1 MGALPEEDQSSRVML
16 LSADCHAGPRV
27 KQFREFLDPEFRQAF
42 DEYAAAVSVLEEA
55 PLHTSDD
62 LAEATRGQLRLERD
76 HVAGLADPS
85 ARVSDLDADG
95 IAAEIIFPQGS
106 VPFHRYP
113 PQAQAPARSVTNHFD
128 PRLRRAGVRAYNRW
142 LAEFC
147 AANTGRHLGIAVVPI
162 DDVAAAVQEVEWA
175 RDAGLRSVSLPPIS
189 DAYPHYND
197 ACYEPFWEACAV
209 LNMPLQAHGA
219 STVWYGT
226 GPDHYALTLAECDF
240 FTRRSL
246 WFLIFS
252 GVFDRHPDLN
262 LVFTEQR
269 AGWVVQTLA
278 DMDSI
283 YEFQPSGL
291 QQILAQRPSWYF
303 AAELLHR
310 REFPV
315 PRRVCP
321 ARPHRSRP
329 DHVGI
334 GLSAHGRHVA
344 GHDGQPANDVRRRS
358 GRRNACHGR
367 LERCRALRRRPR
379 QPPASRRPNRTI
391 RSRDIEAARR

>member
-1 MGALPEEDQSSRVML
+1 M
-16 LSADCHAGPRV
+16 
-27 KQFREFLDPEFRQAF
+27 
-42 DEYAAAVSVLEEA
+42 
-55 PLHTSDD
+55 
-62 LAEATRGQLRLERD
+62 
-76 HVAGLADPS
+76 
-85 ARVSDLDADG
+85 
-95 IAAEIIFPQGS
+95 
-106 VPFHRYP
+106 
-113 PQAQAPARSVTNHFD
+113 TNHFD

-303 AAELLHR
+303 ARIATSAG
-310 REFPV
+310 V
-315 PRRVCP
+315 SCP
-321 ARPHRSRP
+321 APSVP
-329 DHVGI
+329 
-334 GLSAHGRHVA
+334 SATASESTGSCGDRIIRTWKA
-344 GHDGQPANDVRRRS
+344 RG
-358 GRRNACHGR
+358 
-367 LERCRALRRRPR
+367 RPR
-379 QPPASRRPNRTI
+379 WTAC
-391 RSRDIEAARR
+391 E